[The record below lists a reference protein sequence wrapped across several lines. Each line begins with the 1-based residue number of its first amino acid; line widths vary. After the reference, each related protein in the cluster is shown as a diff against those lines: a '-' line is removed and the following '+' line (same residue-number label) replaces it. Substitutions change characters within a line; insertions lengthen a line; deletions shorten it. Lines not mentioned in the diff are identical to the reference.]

1 MRRRDKYKR
10 QKVRND
16 IIGIA
21 LMGIVLCGMGVAVVA
36 KTTLDK
42 ESKSFNRSDACDK
55 RGNASVTALVIDN
68 TDDLSEIQKA
78 SLRSKLKAIV
88 DKVPQHGKLDIY
100 PIKDTVSGT
109 VQPGFS
115 RCSPGR
121 GRDVSE
127 VTGNP
132 ERVEKRWRENFEKPA
147 WDAIE
152 EYLSPSKAK
161 TSPLMETV
169 QSVAISSFGEDV
181 TIPGAEK
188 TLYVVSDMLQNN
200 GALNLYKGLPPAG
213 EFFNSEYFQGAA
225 ADLSGVNIEIFF
237 LNRDT
242 SAQRNDRAIAEFW
255 NQVFAKERSAD
266 YRITRISG

>member
-1 MRRRDKYKR
+1 MRRRDKYRR
-10 QKVRND
+10 QKTRND
-16 IIGIA
+16 IIGVA
-21 LMGIVLCGMGVAVVA
+21 LIGLVLCGMGIAVVA
-36 KTTLDK
+36 KTSLDK
-42 ESKSFNRSDACDK
+42 EAKAINRSDSCDK
-55 RGNASVTALVIDN
+55 RGNASVTAIVIDN

-88 DKVPQHGKLDIY
+88 EKVPAHGKLDIY
-100 PIKDTVSGT
+100 PIRDTVSGI

-132 ERVEKRWRENFEKPA
+132 ERVEKRWHESFQKPA

-152 EYLSPSKAK
+152 EYLHPSKAK

-188 TLYVVSDMLQNN
+188 TLYVISDMLQNN
-200 GALNLYKGLPPAG
+200 GGLNLYKGLPAAND
-213 EFFNSEYFQGAA
+213 FFNSEYFQGVS
-225 ADLSGVNIEIFF
+225 ADLSGVNIEVFF
-237 LNRDT
+237 LNRNST
-242 SAQRNDRAIAEFW
+242 AQRNDRAIAEFW